1 MAINDRKMFRQKLNL
16 GGALVPLTMNAARQG
31 LKKPLWNMLKFGA
44 LPWALEQGADLMD
57 MDLSTQKPATTSNP
71 NDNTTA
77 TLDLSEQIDTE
88 SNNLNN
94 NNGPENPPAAAG
106 NVDLS
111 NTNATLPSNE
121 ASQDSTNAAF
131 NNDSIGQ
138 NSVVSNAISSM
149 DLSGNGPLQAGTI
162 FPENESLS
170 EVKAYADSLRG
181 LLGDDKGQRMA
192 NTAMLA
198 QLGMALMTGKSLQG
212 GTAGFL
218 DVAGQAGLQVAPM
231 MIQMG
236 VEQSKQDRELGLAAF
251 QIWKEEKDAAKKTS
265 GSFYNMYQVGYEFD
279 PNTGKPKMLA
289 NGQPRYSSNTF
300 RDVVQQ
306 NSPSMTEYLALN
318 KDPKQNPNYPFPM
331 YIPISQSASESG
343 SAGLGGSGASGLA
356 PNTAAGAQD
365 QLKFSKY
372 IYSNMDD
379 VYRYINIAMDKQH
392 LIGAKGELGQFGTAP
407 AYYFNELLN
416 GGSKSSEQFMSES
429 KGMAQEAVNN
439 LTENYME
446 GSADPSQ
453 GFGIVNDAANSS
465 MGSIYG
471 KTYTGTDLPVFVDYN
486 NAKGQNIGVSAEK
499 PYGQPNV
506 YLVKGELDRMFT
518 DPDIPGMQVFERTLG
533 LLLARSRQPTGRM
546 LADVLRA
553 SFQDASVSGFTGADA
568 RPDMVINKL
577 WSLANKLEGD
587 MQSGF
592 LAANVISSDRAIKLF
607 EGGVKEAQ
615 SRGYTVDDTLFNFPE
630 KEAATN
636 KFYQLYFSPQPNGQW
651 VEKYTNFPTGTTP
664 GDWAG
669 SKGNTIGISKNDDNI
684 SLLDQFNKEL
694 ELLNG
699 SN

>member
-1 MAINDRKMFRQKLNL
+1 MTINDRKMFRQKLNP

-31 LKKPLWNMLKFGA
+31 IPKLKLLKNALIPFAIDQYTDIFGG
-44 LPWALEQGADLMD
+44 E
-57 MDLSTQKPATTSNP
+57 DLSTQEPASTSNP

-77 TLDLSEQIDTE
+77 TLDLNEQIEVE

-111 NTNATLPSNE
+111 NIESSLPNDDQSEEN
-121 ASQDSTNAAF
+121 TNAAF
-131 NNDSIGQ
+131 NNDAVGQ
-138 NSVVSNAISSM
+138 NSVISNAISTM
-149 DLSGNGPLQAGTI
+149 DLSSTGPLQAGTL

-170 EVKAYADSLRG
+170 EVKDYADALRG
-181 LLGDDKGQRMA
+181 LLGDDKGQRIA

-251 QIWKEEKDAAKKTS
+251 QIWKEEKDAAKKRS

-279 PNTGKPKMLA
+279 QTNGKPKMLA

-306 NSPSMTEYLALN
+306 NSPEMSDYLAMN

-331 YIPISQSASESG
+331 FIPISQSASESG
-343 SAGLGGSGASGLA
+343 SAGLGGSSASGLA

-372 IYSNMDD
+372 IYTNMDD
-379 VYRYINIAMDKQH
+379 VYRYINIAMDKKH
-392 LIGAKGELGQFGTAP
+392 LIGAKGELGQYGTAP

-416 GGSKSSEQFMSES
+416 GGSQGSDQFMSES
-429 KGMAQEAVNN
+429 KGMAQETVNN
-439 LTENYME
+439 LTESYME

-453 GFGIVNDAANSS
+453 GFGIVNNAANSS

-471 KTYTGTDLPVFVDYN
+471 KTYTGPDLPVFVDYN

-506 YLVKGELDRMFT
+506 YLVH
-518 DPDIPGMQVFERTLG
+518 
-533 LLLARSRQPTGRM
+533 
-546 LADVLRA
+546 
-553 SFQDASVSGFTGADA
+553 VSL
-568 RPDMVINKL
+568 PV
-577 WSLANKLEGD
+577 
-587 MQSGF
+587 
-592 LAANVISSDRAIKLF
+592 VC
-607 EGGVKEAQ
+607 
-615 SRGYTVDDTLFNFPE
+615 
-630 KEAATN
+630 
-636 KFYQLYFSPQPNGQW
+636 
-651 VEKYTNFPTGTTP
+651 
-664 GDWAG
+664 
-669 SKGNTIGISKNDDNI
+669 
-684 SLLDQFNKEL
+684 
-694 ELLNG
+694 
-699 SN
+699 

>member
-77 TLDLSEQIDTE
+77 TLDLSEQIEVE

-94 NNGPENPPAAAG
+94 NNGPENPPGAAG

-471 KTYTGTDLPVFVDYN
+471 KTYTGPDLPVFVDYN
-486 NAKGQNIGVSAEK
+486 NAKGQNIGVSSEK
-499 PYGQPNV
+499 PYGQANV

>member
-44 LPWALEQGADLMD
+44 LPWALDQGADLMD

-486 NAKGQNIGVSAEK
+486 NAKGQNIGVSSEK
-499 PYGQPNV
+499 PYGQANV

>member
-1 MAINDRKMFRQKLNL
+1 MTINDRKMFRQKLNP

-31 LKKPLWNMLKFGA
+31 IPKLKLLKNALIPFAIDQYTDIFGG
-44 LPWALEQGADLMD
+44 E
-57 MDLSTQKPATTSNP
+57 DLSTQEPASASNP

-77 TLDLSEQIDTE
+77 TLDLNEQIEVE

-94 NNGPENPPAAAG
+94 NNGPENPPGAAG

-111 NTNATLPSNE
+111 NIESSLPNDDQSEEN
-121 ASQDSTNAAF
+121 TNAAF
-131 NNDSIGQ
+131 NNDAVGQ
-138 NSVVSNAISSM
+138 NSVISNAISTM
-149 DLSGNGPLQAGTI
+149 DLSSTGPLQAGTL

-170 EVKAYADSLRG
+170 EVKDYADALRG
-181 LLGDDKGQRMA
+181 LLGDDKGQRIA

-251 QIWKEEKDAAKKTS
+251 QIWKEEKDAAKKRS

-279 PNTGKPKMLA
+279 QTNGKPKMLA

-306 NSPSMTEYLALN
+306 NSPEMSDYLAMN

-331 YIPISQSASESG
+331 FIPISQSASESG
-343 SAGLGGSGASGLA
+343 SAGLGGSSASGLA

-372 IYSNMDD
+372 IYTNMDD
-379 VYRYINIAMDKQH
+379 VYRYINIAMDKKH
-392 LIGAKGELGQFGTAP
+392 LIGAKGELGQYGTAP

-416 GGSKSSEQFMSES
+416 GGSQGSDQFMSES
-429 KGMAQEAVNN
+429 KGMAQETVNN
-439 LTENYME
+439 LTESYME
-446 GSADPSQ
+446 GSADPAQ
-453 GFGIVNDAANSS
+453 GFGIVNNAANSS

-471 KTYTGTDLPVFVDYN
+471 KTYTGPDLPVFVDYN

-553 SFQDASVSGFTGADA
+553 SFQDASISGFTGADA
-568 RPDMVINKL
+568 RPNMVINKL

-587 MQSGF
+587 MQGGF
-592 LAANVISSDRAIKLF
+592 LAANVVSSDWALSKF

-615 SRGYTVDDTLFNFPE
+615 ARGYTIDDTLFNFPE
-630 KEAATN
+630 KSAAIN
-636 KFYQLYFSPQPNGQW
+636 KFYELYFTPQANGQW
-651 VEKYTNFPTGTTP
+651 IEQYTNFPNGTTP
-664 GDWAG
+664 ADWAG

-684 SLLDQFNKEL
+684 SLQEQFQKEL
-694 ELLNG
+694 ELIN
-699 SN
+699 

>member
-44 LPWALEQGADLMD
+44 LPWALDQGADLMD

-77 TLDLSEQIDTE
+77 TLDLSEQIEVE

-94 NNGPENPPAAAG
+94 NNGPENPPGAAG

-471 KTYTGTDLPVFVDYN
+471 KTYTGPDLPVFVDYN
-486 NAKGQNIGVSAEK
+486 NAKGQNIGVSSEK
-499 PYGQPNV
+499 PYGQANV

>member
-486 NAKGQNIGVSAEK
+486 NAKGQNIGVSSEK
-499 PYGQPNV
+499 PYGQANV

>member
-1 MAINDRKMFRQKLNL
+1 MTINDRKMFRQKLNP

-31 LKKPLWNMLKFGA
+31 IPKLKLLKNALIPFAIDQYTDIFGG
-44 LPWALEQGADLMD
+44 E
-57 MDLSTQKPATTSNP
+57 DLSTQEPASTSNP
-71 NDNTTA
+71 NDKTTA
-77 TLDLSEQIDTE
+77 TLDLNEQIEVE

-94 NNGPENPPAAAG
+94 NNGPENPPGAAG

-111 NTNATLPSNE
+111 NIESSLPNDDQSKDN
-121 ASQDSTNAAF
+121 TNAAF
-131 NNDSIGQ
+131 NNDAVGQ
-138 NSVVSNAISSM
+138 NSVISNAISSM
-149 DLSGNGPLQAGTI
+149 DLSGNGPLQAGTL

-170 EVKAYADSLRG
+170 EVKDYADALRG
-181 LLGDDKGQRMA
+181 LLGDDKGQRLA

-251 QIWKEEKDAAKKTS
+251 QIWKEEKDAAKKRS

-279 PNTGKPKMLA
+279 QTNGKPKMLA

-306 NSPSMTEYLALN
+306 NSPEMSDYLAMN

-331 YIPISQSASESG
+331 FIPISQSASESG
-343 SAGLGGSGASGLA
+343 SAGIGGSSASGLA

-392 LIGAKGELGQFGTAP
+392 LIGAKGELGQYGTAP

-416 GGSKSSEQFMSES
+416 GGSQGSDQFMSES
-429 KGMAQEAVNN
+429 KGMAQETVNN

-446 GSADPSQ
+446 GSADPAQ

-465 MGSIYG
+465 MGNIYG
-471 KTYTGTDLPVFVDYN
+471 KTYTGPDLPVFVDYN

-553 SFQDASVSGFTGADA
+553 SFQDASISGFTGADA
-568 RPDMVINKL
+568 RPNMVINKL

-592 LAANVISSDRAIKLF
+592 LAANVISEDWALSKF
-607 EGGVKEAQ
+607 EGGVAEAQ
-615 SRGYTVDDTLFNFPE
+615 ARGYTVDNTLFNFPE
-630 KEAATN
+630 KQAATN
-636 KFYQLYFSPQPNGQW
+636 KFYELYFTHQPNGQW
-651 VEKYTNFPTGTTP
+651 IEQYTNFPTGTTP
-664 GDWAG
+664 GEWAG

-684 SLLDQFNKEL
+684 SLQDQFQKEL
-694 ELLNG
+694 ELLK
-699 SN
+699 

>member
-1 MAINDRKMFRQKLNL
+1 MAINDRKMFKQQLNPGGRALIPLAAAGAKKIPWRSGMYNMMKL
-16 GGALVPLTMNAARQG
+16 PAAAWAIDQYTDV
-31 LKKPLWNMLKFGA
+31 FG
-44 LPWALEQGADLMD
+44 EEN
-57 MDLSTQKPATTSNP
+57 LSTQEPATTSNP

-77 TLDLSEQIDTE
+77 TLDLNEQIEVE

-94 NNGPENPPAAAG
+94 NGMENPPGAAG

-111 NTNATLPSNE
+111 NVEAKLPSNL

-131 NNDSIGQ
+131 NNDAVGQ
-138 NSVVSNAISSM
+138 NSVISNAISTM
-149 DLSGNGPLQAGTI
+149 DLSGNGPLQAGTL

-170 EVKAYADSLRG
+170 EVKDYADALRG

-251 QIWKEEKDAAKKTS
+251 QIWKEEKDAAKKRS

-279 PNTGKPKMLA
+279 PTTGKPQMLP

-300 RDVVQQ
+300 SDVVQQ
-306 NSPSMTEYLALN
+306 NSPEMTDYLAMN
-318 KDPKQNPNYPFPM
+318 KNPKLNPNYPFPM
-331 YIPISQSASESG
+331 FIPISQSASEAG
-343 SAGLGGSGASGLA
+343 SAGIGGSSASGLA

-372 IYSNMDD
+372 IYTNMDD
-379 VYRYINIAMDKQH
+379 VYRFINIAMEKQH
-392 LIGAKGELGQFGTAP
+392 LIGAKGELGQYGTAP

-416 GGSKSSEQFMSES
+416 GGSQSSEQFMSES
-429 KGMAQEAVNN
+429 KGMAQETINN

-446 GSADPSQ
+446 GNADPAQ
-453 GFGIVNDAANSS
+453 GFGIVNDSANSS
-465 MGSIYG
+465 MGAIYG
-471 KTYTGTDLPVFVDYN
+471 KSYTGPDLPVFVDYN
-486 NAKGQNIGVSAEK
+486 NAKGQNIGTSAEK

-568 RPDMVINKL
+568 RPNMVINKL

-587 MQSGF
+587 MQGGF
-592 LAANVISSDRAIKLF
+592 LAANVISSDRAMKL
-607 EGGVKEAQ
+607 
-615 SRGYTVDDTLFNFPE
+615 
-630 KEAATN
+630 
-636 KFYQLYFSPQPNGQW
+636 W
-651 VEKYTNFPTGTTP
+651 
-664 GDWAG
+664 
-669 SKGNTIGISKNDDNI
+669 
-684 SLLDQFNKEL
+684 
-694 ELLNG
+694 
-699 SN
+699 